1 MSATLNIRREGDDW
15 FIEDGPVRV
24 HITKPSIGIFEQFVA
39 DWEAKGM
46 RPMAIASSAAYEA
59 AKARIHQ
66 LADAKAGS
74 TEADELAG
82 LFASVKDWEDR
93 QQLTGAASAPGH
105 FGTPRRPGQP
115 GEEGASR
122 AGPNP
127 RSSHASGPH
136 PPYEAN
142 DPEGAAAE
150 KHVVSTANHPDP
162 DEAAT
167 RPSGNI
173 RTT

>member
-1 MSATLNIRREGDDW
+1 MSATLTIRREGDDW
-15 FIEDGPVRV
+15 FVEDGLARI
-24 HITKPSIGIFEQFVA
+24 HITKPSGGIIEQFVA
-39 DWEAKGM
+39 DWDAKGM

-66 LADAKAGS
+66 LADAKEGS
-74 TEADELAG
+74 TEADERAG
-82 LFASVKDWEDR
+82 LVAAVKDWEDR
-93 QQLTGAASAPGH
+93 QLTGAASAPGH
-105 FGTPRRPGQP
+105 FDTPRRPGQP
-115 GEEGASR
+115 GEESESR

-127 RSSHASGPH
+127 RSRHASGPH

-150 KHVVSTANHPDP
+150 KHVASTASHPDP
-162 DEAAT
+162 AEAAT

-173 RTT
+173 RTI